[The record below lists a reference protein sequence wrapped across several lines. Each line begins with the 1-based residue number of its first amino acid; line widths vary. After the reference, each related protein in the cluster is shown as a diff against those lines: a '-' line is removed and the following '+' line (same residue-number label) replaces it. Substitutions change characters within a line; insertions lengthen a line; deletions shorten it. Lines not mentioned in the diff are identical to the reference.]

1 MLYRRKLMPGAVTL
15 AMKLMIGPPN
25 LQDEHTTI
33 ILLNGHS
40 IKLFTKFISFYN
52 LVHTLPIDESNS

>member
-1 MLYRRKLMPGAVTL
+1 MPGAVTL